1 MKIHYVLFFVVCLCG
16 VFFSCVTRNA
26 ILREHLSS
34 LRSKDEVVI
43 VILGDSISGGGG
55 ISGTGSSYGSFLKP
69 MLGNLFTS
77 RISLINTSREDESYR
92 FAHRRI
98 QEDILSYRPDIA
110 FVMLGIVDAF
120 TPGLLLSTHINN
132 VNNFYSI
139 LKDDGVFV
147 IVLTTTWLR
156 DVDSRNDS
164 RYRRLNEFNDV
175 IRDYARYYHYPVI
188 DVAQHMEKLML
199 SKPDEYRSLFSDAV
213 LLNNEGKKFI
223 ADYIYQRFLNILD
236 ENH

>member
-34 LRSKDEVVI
+34 LRLKDEVVI

-69 MLGNLFTS
+69 MLGNLFTR

-156 DVDSRNDS
+156 DVNSRNDS

-188 DVAQHMEKLML
+188 DVARHMEKLML

-223 ADYIYQRFLNILD
+223 ADYIYQSFLNILD